1 MSMEIALSGV
11 KAINAE
17 LETISNNIAN
27 AGTYGFKSSR
37 TNFASMYADT
47 SPMGVEASSRTQ
59 SIGIGGGTLNTGRG
73 MDVAI
78 KGKGFFAVK
87 EPSGQTLFTRV
98 GIFTADREGYV
109 TDSFGRRLQ
118 GYGVVPGSD
127 VLGPIG
133 DIQVSKEQ
141 LPAVAST
148 SLDYVANLSADW
160 TAPTVAPFDP
170 AEPLSYNGSNV
181 SVVYDS
187 LGSQHT
193 LTQYFVRSGPNEVT
207 VHYGF
212 DGTPMPA
219 GTETVLQFGT
229 DGRLTLPAGPVAK
242 ALPLPATVDPI
253 TLNVNYAGT
262 TQYSGQTTTTV
273 NDADGNSSGA
283 FLSVSIDEDGAVL
296 AQYSNGL
303 RQRIGTVALANFPNE
318 EALANVSDTSW
329 TVTNASGEPLYD
341 APGVGQAGSL
351 VAGAL
356 EQSNVEMTSELV
368 SLMTSQ
374 RNYQANTKVFQ
385 TQNQIMQSLMQAV

>member
-98 GIFTADREGYV
+98 GIFQADREGYV

-118 GYGVVPGSD
+118 GYGVVPGTD
-127 VLGPIG
+127 VMGPMG

-141 LPAVAST
+141 LPAVAS
-148 SLDYVANLSADW
+148 SRLDYVANLSGDW
-160 TAPTVAPFDP
+160 TTPTVVPFDP

-212 DGTPMPA
+212 DGAPMAA

-253 TLNVNYAGT
+253 TLNVNYTGT
-262 TQYSGQTTTTV
+262 TQYAGQTTTTV

-296 AQYSNGL
+296 AQYSNGE

-318 EALANVSDTSW
+318 DALANVSDTSW
-329 TVTNASGEPLYD
+329 TITNASGEPLYD

-385 TQNQIMQSLMQAV
+385 TQNQIMQSLMQAI